1 MSSLLNSTPLEEKRS
16 IGQPGLGVHQIQ
28 RIEKILSYAT
38 LIAVAAVFVLPLY
51 WMLATALKTPEQ
63 TFALPPEWI
72 PNPIQV
78 QNFAEVFREVPFGRF
93 IINTFIL
100 VALNVVGE
108 LFAVT
113 LVAYGF
119 ARLRFPGRSFLF
131 LVMLATLMIPYHVT
145 LVPRFI
151 LFSKLGWINTYLP
164 LFVPAFCGSSFL
176 IFLVRQYMMS
186 IPFDLDEAAYID
198 GATWF
203 DVFWRIILPLSRPAL
218 VLVVVFTFVGVWND
232 FLQPLIYLNDPQ
244 LFTVSLGL
252 SFFQGARE
260 TNWNLLM
267 AGSLLATI
275 PPLILF
281 FIAQRQLIGGIS
293 IEGLKG

>member
-1 MSSLLNSTPLEEKRS
+1 MTNAPLLRQKPIGVSL
-16 IGQPGLGVHQIQ
+16 GGVHQSE
-28 RIEKILSYAT
+28 RLRKALGYVLL
-38 LIAVAAVFVLPLY
+38 LIVAAVLVLPLY
-51 WMLATALKTPEQ
+51 WMVSTALKSPGQMFE
-63 TFALPPEWI
+63 LPPVWV
-72 PNPIQV
+72 PNPIETSNFPQV
-78 QNFAEVFREVPFGRF
+78 FQEVPFARF
-93 IINTFIL
+93 LVNTSIIVAVNIVGQL
-100 VALNVVGE
+100 VSVA
-108 LFAVT
+108 

-119 ARLRFPGRSFLF
+119 ARLRFPGRSILF
-131 LVMLATLMIPYHVT
+131 LLMLSTLMIPYHVT

-151 LFSKLGWINTYLP
+151 LFAKLGWINTYLP
-164 LFVPAFCGSSFL
+164 LTVPAFTGSAFL

-198 GATWF
+198 GASRF

-218 VLVVVFTFVGVWND
+218 MLVVVFTFVGTWND
-232 FLQPLIYLNDPQ
+232 FLQPLIYLNDPE

-267 AGSLLATI
+267 AGSLMATI

-281 FIAQRQLIGGIS
+281 FLAQRQLIGGIS

>member
-1 MSSLLNSTPLEEKRS
+1 MAFAKSYSQKPANRVWQLTPR
-16 IGQPGLGVHQIQ
+16 QAQ
-28 RIEKILSYAT
+28 RIEQILGYAT
-38 LIAVAAVFVLPLY
+38 LIAVALIFIVPLY
-51 WMLATALKTPEQ
+51 WMISTALKNELQ
-63 TFALPPEWI
+63 TFAIPPDWI
-72 PNPIQV
+72 PNPAQW
-78 QNFAEVFREVPFGRF
+78 QNFAQVFEEVPFARF

-100 VALNVVGE
+100 VALNIIGQ

-119 ARLRFPGRSFLF
+119 ARLRFPGRSVLF
-131 LVMLATLMIPYHVT
+131 LLMLSTLMIPYHVT

-151 LFSKLGWINTYLP
+151 LFAKLGWVNTYLP
-164 LFVPAFCGSSFL
+164 LTVPAFTGSSFL

-186 IPFDLDEAAYID
+186 IPFDLDEAAFID
-198 GATWF
+198 GASRF
-203 DVFWRIILPLSRPAL
+203 QVFWNIILPLSRPAL
-218 VLVVVFTFVGVWND
+218 MLVVVFTFVGVWND
-232 FLQPLIYLNDPQ
+232 FLQPLIYLNDPN

-252 SFFQGARE
+252 SFFQGVRD

-275 PPLILF
+275 PPLLLF
-281 FIAQRQLIGGIS
+281 FFAQRQLIGGIS

>member
-1 MSSLLNSTPLEEKRS
+1 MTITYPENKSPRWVLRLTERQANRIQMLLGYASLL
-16 IGQPGLGVHQIQ
+16 
-28 RIEKILSYAT
+28 A
-38 LIAVAAVFVLPLY
+38 IAAIIVLPLY
-51 WMLATALKTPEQ
+51 WMVSTALKTPQQ
-63 TFALPPEWI
+63 TFAIPPDFA
-72 PNPIQV
+72 PNPV
-78 QNFAEVFREVPFGRF
+78 EWENFVRVFEEVPFGRF
-93 IINTFIL
+93 ILNSFIL
-100 VALNVVGE
+100 VALNVIGE

-131 LVMLATLMIPYHVT
+131 LLMLATLMIPYQVT

-164 LFVPAFCGSSFL
+164 LVVPAFTGSAFL

-198 GATWF
+198 GASRF
-203 DVFWRIILPLSRPAL
+203 RVFWSIILPLSRPAL
-218 VLVVVFTFVGVWND
+218 MLVIVFTFVGVWND

-252 SFFQGARE
+252 SFFQGTRE

-267 AGSLLATI
+267 AGSLLATL
-275 PPLILF
+275 PPLLLF
-281 FIAQRQLIGGIS
+281 FFAQRQLIGGIS

>member
-1 MSSLLNSTPLEEKRS
+1 MSEISTYPQESKRRLSLTAR
-16 IGQPGLGVHQIQ
+16 QADW
-28 RIEKILSYAT
+28 IEKILWYAV
-38 LIAVAAVFVLPLY
+38 LISVAALLILPLY
-51 WMLATALKTPEQ
+51 WMLATSLKTPRS
-63 TFALPPEWI
+63 TFMLPPEWI
-72 PNPIQV
+72 PSTLEWRNFTQV
-78 QNFAEVFREVPFGRF
+78 FEEVPFGRF
-93 IINTFIL
+93 LLNTLLLVVLNII
-100 VALNVVGE
+100 GE

-131 LVMLATLMIPYHVT
+131 LVMLSTLMIPYHVT

-151 LFSKLGWINTYLP
+151 LFSKLGWVDTYLP
-164 LFVPAFCGSSFL
+164 LFVPAFTGSSFL

-186 IPFDLDEAAYID
+186 IPLELDEAAYID
-198 GATWF
+198 GASRF
-203 DVFWRIILPLSRPAL
+203 GVFWRIIVPLSKPAL

-244 LFTVSLGL
+244 KFTVSLGL

-267 AGSLLATI
+267 AGSLMATI
-275 PPLILF
+275 PPLLLF
-281 FIAQRQLIGGIS
+281 FFAQRQLIGGIA

>member
-1 MSSLLNSTPLEEKRS
+1 MTQQPDMPYRKQKRS
-16 IGQPGLGVHQIQ
+16 QVKKP
-28 RIEKILSYAT
+28 ILSQDLLSTIFGY
-38 LIAVAAVFVLPLY
+38 LLLLVVAAAFILPLY
-51 WMLATALKTPEQ
+51 WMLSTALKGADQMFEI
-63 TFALPPEWI
+63 PPTWI
-72 PNPIQV
+72 PNPIEWNNFPQV
-78 QNFAEVFREVPFGRF
+78 FEEVPFARF
-93 IINTFIL
+93 LLNTVFL
-100 VALNVVGE
+100 VIVNVLGE
-108 LFAVT
+108 LISVS
-113 LVAYGF
+113 LIAYGF

-131 LVMLATLMIPYHVT
+131 LLMLSTLMIPYHVT
-145 LVPRFI
+145 LIPRFI
-151 LFSKLGWINTYLP
+151 LFAKLGWVNTYLP
-164 LFVPAFCGSSFL
+164 LTIPAFTGSPFL

-198 GATWF
+198 GASRF

-218 VLVVVFTFVGVWND
+218 VLVVVFTFVGTWND
-232 FLQPLIYLNDPQ
+232 FLQPLIYLNDPN

>member
-1 MSSLLNSTPLEEKRS
+1 MTSLTSSETRPKPRYQARLTLRQVEL
-16 IGQPGLGVHQIQ
+16 
-28 RIEKILSYAT
+28 IEKILGYAT
-38 LIAVAAVFVLPLY
+38 LIGVALVFVLPLY
-51 WMLATALKTPEQ
+51 WMLATALKSPAQ
-63 TFALPPEWI
+63 TFALPPQWV
-72 PNPIQV
+72 PNPIEW
-78 QNFAEVFREVPFGRF
+78 QNFPSVFEEVPFGRF
-93 IINTFIL
+93 LLNTFIL
-100 VALNVVGE
+100 VVLNVIGQ

-119 ARLRFPGRSFLF
+119 ARLRFPGRSILF
-131 LVMLATLMIPYHVT
+131 LMMLSTLMIPYHVT

-164 LFVPAFCGSSFL
+164 LTVPAFTGSSFL
-176 IFLVRQYMMS
+176 IFLMRQYMMT

-198 GATWF
+198 GANRF

-252 SFFQGARE
+252 SFFQGTRE

-275 PPLILF
+275 PPLLLF
-281 FIAQRQLIGGIS
+281 FFAQRQLIGGIS

>member
-1 MSSLLNSTPLEEKRS
+1 MTQLQTLDRTTKTASKRS
-16 IGQPGLGVHQIQ
+16 IQQTEIIQ
-28 RIEKILSYAT
+28 KILGYLML
-38 LIAVAAVFVLPLY
+38 LIVAAVLILPLY
-51 WMLATALKTPEQ
+51 WMVSTAVKSPQQMFEI
-63 TFALPPEWI
+63 PPVWF
-72 PNPIQV
+72 PNPIDLNNFPQV
-78 QNFAEVFREVPFGRF
+78 FQEVPFGRF
-93 IINTFIL
+93 LINTIII
-100 VALNVVGE
+100 VVLNIVGE

-119 ARLRFPGRSFLF
+119 ARLRFPGRSILF
-131 LVMLATLMIPYHVT
+131 LLMLSTLMIPYHVT

-151 LFSKLGWINTYLP
+151 LFAELGWINTYLP
-164 LFVPAFCGSSFL
+164 LTVPAFTGSAFL

-198 GATWF
+198 GASRF
-203 DVFWRIILPLSRPAL
+203 GVFWRIILPLSRPAL
-218 VLVVVFTFVGVWND
+218 VLVVVFTFVGTWND

-244 LFTVSLGL
+244 MFTVSLGL

>member
-1 MSSLLNSTPLEEKRS
+1 MATVTKSSEKR
-16 IGQPGLGVHQIQ
+16 PVRQIHLTLRQ
-28 RIEKILSYAT
+28 IDIIEKVLGYAT
-38 LIAVAAVFVLPLY
+38 LIAVAVVLVLPLY
-51 WMLATALKTPEQ
+51 WMLGTALKSPQQ

-72 PNPIQV
+72 PNPV
-78 QNFAEVFREVPFGRF
+78 EWRNFERVFQEVPFARF
-93 IINTFIL
+93 ILNTFIL
-100 VALNVVGE
+100 VGLNILGQLVS
-108 LFAVT
+108 VT

-131 LVMLATLMIPYHVT
+131 LLMLSTLMIPYHVT

-164 LFVPAFCGSSFL
+164 LVIPSFTGSPFL

-186 IPFDLDEAAYID
+186 IPYDLDEAAYMD
-198 GATWF
+198 GATPF
-203 DVFWRIILPLSRPAL
+203 DVFWRITLPLARPAL
-218 VLVVVFTFVGVWND
+218 VLVVVFTFVNVWND
-232 FLQPLIYLNDPQ
+232 FLQPLIYLNDPD

-252 SFFQGARE
+252 SFFQGTRE

-275 PPLILF
+275 PPLLLF
-281 FIAQRQLIGGIS
+281 FFAQRQLIGGIS
-293 IEGLKG
+293 VEGLKG

>member
-1 MSSLLNSTPLEEKRS
+1 MSSLAKPVEEKRPIRAMKMS
-16 IGQPGLGVHQIQ
+16 AHQAEL
-28 RIEKILSYAT
+28 IEKVLGYAT
-38 LIAVAAVFVLPLY
+38 LFAVAAIFVLPLY
-51 WMLATALKTPEQ
+51 WMVATAVKSESQ
-63 TFALPPEWI
+63 TFALPPQWI
-72 PNPIQV
+72 PNPIELA
-78 QNFAEVFREVPFGRF
+78 NFARVFQEVPFDRF
-93 IINTFIL
+93 IVNTFFL
-100 VALNVVGE
+100 VGMNIIGE
-108 LFAVT
+108 LCAVT

-131 LVMLATLMIPYHVT
+131 LLMLSTLMIPYHVT

-151 LFSKLGWINTYLP
+151 LFSRLGWINTYLP
-164 LFVPAFCGSSFL
+164 LIIPAFTGSSFL

-198 GATWF
+198 GANWF
-203 DVFWRIILPLSRPAL
+203 DVFWRIIVPLSRPAL
-218 VLVVVFTFVGVWND
+218 VLVVVFTFVGTWND

-252 SFFQGARE
+252 SFFQGTRE

-275 PPLILF
+275 PPLLLF
-281 FIAQRQLIGGIS
+281 FFAQRQLIGGIS

>member
-1 MSSLLNSTPLEEKRS
+1 MSLTKTYNPKRPS
-16 IGQPGLGVHQIQ
+16 RVLTLSPKQAQ
-28 RIEKILSYAT
+28 RIEKVLGYAT
-38 LIAVAAVFVLPLY
+38 LIAVAAILILPLY
-51 WMLATALKTPEQ
+51 WMVSTALKDSMQ
-63 TFALPPEWI
+63 TFAIPPEFI
-72 PNPIQV
+72 PNPV
-78 QNFAEVFREVPFGRF
+78 QWDNFVSVFQEVPFGRF

-100 VALNVVGE
+100 VALNVAGE

-119 ARLRFPGRSFLF
+119 ARVRFPGRSVLF
-131 LVMLATLMIPYHVT
+131 LLMLSTLMIPYHVT

-164 LFVPAFCGSSFL
+164 LTVPAFTGSSFL

-186 IPFDLDEAAYID
+186 IPFDLDEAAFID
-198 GATWF
+198 GASRF

-252 SFFQGARE
+252 SFFQGTRE

-275 PPLILF
+275 PPLLLF
-281 FIAQRQLIGGIS
+281 FFAQRQLIGGIA
-293 IEGLKG
+293 IEGIKG